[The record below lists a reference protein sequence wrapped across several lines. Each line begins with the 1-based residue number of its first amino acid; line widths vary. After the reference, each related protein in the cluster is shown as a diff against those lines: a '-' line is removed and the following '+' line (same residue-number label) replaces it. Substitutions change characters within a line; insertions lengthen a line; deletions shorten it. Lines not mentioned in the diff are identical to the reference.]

1 MDTGFFAVIQ
11 KRLPKCAG
19 TAARTRQFCLA
30 QIARAA
36 RRPRASVEAAMALI
50 ASVMAFALV
59 SHPAPADY
67 TMSCWGNNAYG
78 QCNVPA
84 EVSQVVGVAG
94 GWGHT
99 VALRADGTVYCWGY
113 NGYGQCNVPSG
124 LASVAQVESGSYH
137 TVALRA
143 DGTVSCWGYNGYG
156 QCNAPAGLLNVV
168 QVAGGDFHTVALR
181 SDGTVSCWG
190 YNGNGECNV
199 PAGLSGVVSIDS
211 SGGHTVSLR
220 VDGTVSCWGANG
232 SGQCNVPAD
241 LRGVAQVSGGGAH
254 TVALRSDGTVSCW
267 GFNGDGQCSVP
278 ADLEGVVQVDGGA
291 YHTVALR
298 ADGDV
303 LCWGQNYYSQCSV
316 PSSLN
321 GVTQVVGGYFHTMA
335 VECDGV
341 SDFRNSGELAPFVPL
356 ATEAFTVSDID
367 PSSNGATLQI
377 TGRGNLGTSTKFFT
391 VRIDGQ
397 VLATNVFGSGSGA
410 GNCTV
415 DASVVSLQIPPAQ
428 FAALTADRQ
437 LVVQITPSSLATS
450 AGCSDATLTAR
461 LDWQRD
467 LIDCDGNQIDDE
479 CDIAVNPE
487 GRDCDDDGVLD
498 SCQIAAGAAD
508 VNGNGRLD
516 SCEPDCNG
524 SGLPD
529 SWEVTTGLVPDC
541 NSNGQPDSCD
551 VAAGGGSSDVD
562 QNGIPDECKADCNDN
577 SLPDAFEI
585 ATGQAVD
592 CNGNGVPDP
601 CDITANP
608 TIDCDANGIPDSCD
622 IAGNPGRDC
631 DRNGE
636 IDSCEIA
643 GDPLVDCDGNNV
655 PDACD
660 LVTNPSRDCNAN
672 GSIDACDVM
681 AGAEDENA
689 NGTPDA
695 CELAAGDLDL
705 DGVVGGGDLA
715 AFLSVWSVP
724 GAPYGDFD
732 ADGTVD
738 GADLALLLT
747 SWGDAPWGQ
756 LPTPPWATAL
766 ARYPSATIVT
776 SAELRR
782 RIAGTNL
789 PWRVVDTATQIE
801 MVLIPPGTF
810 DMGCSPSNQF
820 GCIAD
825 ENPVHPVT
833 LTSAFYMGRYEVTQA
848 QWQSRMG
855 TNPSYFQTSSTQV
868 PAAQVPNRPVEQV
881 SWNMIAGAGG
891 FMAQTGMRLPTEAEW
906 EYAYR
911 AGTTAAFHGSVSYP
925 DGTDN
930 DSVVGQIA
938 WFDQNA
944 SSQTRPVGGKAANG
958 FGLHDMSGGVWEW
971 VGDWYGAFA
980 AGPQTDPIGSSDG
993 SNRVLRGGAWDS
1005 NVTYVL
1011 RSSARGAN
1019 VPGFNN
1025 RNLGFRIA
1033 RSPYVSPAIESV
1045 VPAGGPISG
1054 GTAITISG
1062 ANLTGTTAVTIGGAA
1077 ATNVLV
1083 VDSSKVKAIAP
1094 PGSAGSA
1101 DVVVSGSKGAV
1112 TVVGGFTYAEVPN
1125 WATVIEALPDPLVV
1139 TDPELRAAIA
1149 ATGLPW
1155 RVRDTATQL
1164 ELLLV
1169 PPSVFQMG
1177 CVMGSDQ
1184 HGCNTVELPVH
1195 EVSLTNAYYLGRYEV
1210 TQLQWTSTMGSNP
1223 SYFQGH
1229 SDSASRPVE
1238 AVTWDAIQGYLGATG
1253 FRLPTEAEWE
1263 NACRARTQTP
1273 FYNGSTADSSLSG
1286 LAWFGSCCGGNSGGE
1301 THAVGGKLA
1310 NALGFHDMLGNVWE
1324 WVNDRYG
1331 SFSADPQTNPGGPVL
1346 GDHRVIRGG
1355 DWYNPSSNVRS
1366 SFRGPFLPASSYYV
1380 IGFRVARNP

>member
-1 MDTGFFAVIQ
+1 MDTGFFAVIRAPLMSSVQ
-11 KRLPKCAG
+11 LRSKWLLPF
-19 TAARTRQFCLA
+19 TT
-30 QIARAA
+30 IA
-36 RRPRASVEAAMALI
+36 
-50 ASVMAFALV
+50 ALV
-59 SHPAPADY
+59 PVGSNPACAEG
-67 TMSCWGNNAYG
+67 TVVCWGSNDQS
-78 QCNVPA
+78 QCNVPPGMS
-84 EVSQVVGVAG
+84 EVVQLVGG
-94 GWGHT
+94 GDHT
-99 VALRADGTVYCWGY
+99 VALRADGTISAWGDNSFGQLDAPEGLQGALVLACGYGHTVACDGFGKVSCWGRNDFGQCDVPTGLLGVVQVAAGGVHTLALRVDGTVTSWGNNDYGQRDVPGGLTSAVQVAGGLYHSLAVNASGSVSAWGY
-113 NGYGQCNVPSG
+113 NYFAQCEVPPSLNGAVEVSAGFYHSIALLDDGSVVCWGRNDDGQCNVPSG
-124 LASVAQVESGSYH
+124 LGEVSQVVAGGYH
-137 TVALRA
+137 TLVRRA
-143 DGTVSCWGYNGYG
+143 DGKISGWGFN
-156 QCNAPAGLLNVV
+156 L
-168 QVAGGDFHTVALR
+168 
-181 SDGTVSCWG
+181 
-190 YNGNGECNV
+190 NGECSS
-199 PAGLSGVVSIDS
+199 PSG
-211 SGGHTVSLR
+211 
-220 VDGTVSCWGANG
+220 
-232 SGQCNVPAD
+232 
-241 LRGVAQVSGGGAH
+241 
-254 TVALRSDGTVSCW
+254 
-267 GFNGDGQCSVP
+267 
-278 ADLEGVVQVDGGA
+278 LEGVVRLAAGKN
-291 YHTVALR
+291 HSVAL
-298 ADGDV
+298 V
-303 LCWGQNYYSQCSV
+303 
-316 PSSLN
+316 
-321 GVTQVVGGYFHTMA
+321 
-335 VECDGV
+335 CDGV
-341 SDFRNSGELAPFVPL
+341 SETRSSGELAPFVPL

-367 PSSNGATLQI
+367 PSSNGATLHI

-410 GNCTV
+410 GNCTA
-415 DASVVSLQIPPAQ
+415 DASVVSLQIPSAQ

-450 AGCSDATLTAR
+450 AGCSNATLVAR

-855 TNPSYFQTSSTQV
+855 TNPSYFQTSSSQV

-1286 LAWFGSCCGGNSGGE
+1286 LASFGSCCGGNSGGE